1 MTSSPH
7 PSRDDA
13 PANVYETLVA
23 TARRVPELPVLHVL
37 GETAAAYGIDAGE
50 IGYAAALAKV
60 DALRVAYEA
69 AGWGTGHRVGLLLE
83 NRPDFLFHFFALNGL
98 GASIVPINPDLRAKE
113 LEYLVRHS
121 EMALAIAVP
130 ARHPDLRAAA
140 EAVGSAMPTIGPE
153 DAIPAPAIPAEAADT
168 GREAEAA
175 ILYTSGTTGAPKGCV
190 LTNTYFLQIGLWYR
204 TMGGHC
210 TLRNGEERMLTPL
223 PLFHM
228 NALACSV
235 MAMLT
240 TGGCLT
246 VLDRFHPRTW
256 WESVRAARATC
267 IHYLGVMPPMLM
279 SAPPSEADRDHA
291 VRFGF
296 GAGVPPQLHAPFE
309 DRFGF
314 PLCETWAMTETG
326 AGGLVMGQFEPR
338 FVGTACFGKPEAG
351 AVEARVVRDDGSDA
365 DAGEPGELF
374 VRRFGPDPRYGFF
387 REYLKDPAATEE
399 AWAGGWFHTGDIV
412 TRDAAGYLRFID
424 RKKNVIRRSGEN
436 IASAEVEAAL
446 RQHEDVADVAVTPVP
461 DDVRGDEV
469 FVCILPKTMP
479 ADADR
484 KARAIAAWA
493 LERMAYYKA
502 PGYIAFV
509 ETLPVTSTNKVQRGA
524 LKTLAADLLESGR
537 AIDLRTMK
545 KRTA

>member
-1 MTSSPH
+1 MMSSPR
-7 PSRDDA
+7 PSPDNA
-13 PANVYETLVA
+13 PGNVYETLAA
-23 TARRVPELPVLHVL
+23 TARRFPRWPVLHVL
-37 GETAAAYGIDAGE
+37 DETAKVYGIEAGE
-50 IGYAAALAKV
+50 ITYTEALAKV
-60 DALRVAYEA
+60 DALRGAYEA

-98 GASIVPINPDLRAKE
+98 GVSIVPINPDLRAAE

-121 EMALAIAVP
+121 EMALAIAIP
-130 ARHPDLRAAA
+130 SRHADLRAAA
-140 EAVGSAMPTIGPE
+140 EAIGFAMPIVGPE
-153 DAIPAPAIPAEAADT
+153 DAIPGPAKPGDARDT
-168 GREAEAA
+168 GRSAEAA

-210 TLRNGEERMLTPL
+210 TLRDGEERMLTPL

-267 IHYLGVMPPMLM
+267 VHYLGVMPPLLM
-279 SAPPSEADRDHA
+279 SVPPSEADRDHA

-296 GAGVPPQLHAPFE
+296 GAGVPPRLHAPFE
-309 DRFGF
+309 ARFGF

-351 AVEARVVRDDGSDA
+351 AVEARVVRDDGA
-365 DAGEPGELF
+365 EAMAGEPGELL
-374 VRRFGPDPRYGFF
+374 VRRAGTDPRYGFF

-412 TRDAAGYLRFID
+412 TRDEAGYLRFVD

-446 RQHEDVADVAVTPVP
+446 REHEGVADVAVTPVP

-479 ADADR
+479 GDADSE
-484 KARAIAAWA
+484 ARAIARWA

-537 AIDLRTMK
+537 AIDLRAMK